1 MADPYVNR
9 WLVKTTEDHGRSD
22 GDVVRI
28 RYTGYAAIDNY
39 TFAVHV
45 LSPTVFA
52 LMSMDY
58 AGDTSGTYPDSAYI
72 ANPSGS
78 LVATGT
84 ERLAVN
90 QVSGFS
96 TLMGLEIA
104 GIGDG
109 GVIQN
114 HTVTSDTVT
123 LEDYYSDIILG
134 LPFSSI
140 FEPLA
145 VQMSNETGSALAQV
159 SRIRGVDVRLLETLG
174 MEVTTDSLQYH
185 EIVDVGVVADGGEI
199 NYSTVVFRNTS
210 DAISEAP
217 DLFTGTLS
225 IPLEQHH
232 SNEPRVI
239 FKQDAP
245 MPFNVLGLTF
255 KYEITEPSS
264 GKAQQ

>member
-9 WLVKTTEDHGRSD
+9 WLIKTTDAHGRSD

-28 RYTGYAAIDNY
+28 RYTGYAELDNY
-39 TFAVHV
+39 AFAVHV
-45 LSPTVFA
+45 LSTTVFA
-52 LMSMDY
+52 LMTMEY
-58 AGDTSGTYPDSAYI
+58 AGDTSGVYPDA
-72 ANPSGS
+72 AFVVNATGA
-78 LVATGT
+78 LVTTGT

-90 QVSGFS
+90 SVSGFAS
-96 TLMGLEIA
+96 LLGLELT
-104 GIGDG
+104 GVGDG
-109 GVIQN
+109 GVITSL
-114 HTVTSDTVT
+114 TVTSDTVT
-123 LEDYYSDIILG
+123 LDDYYSDIILG

-140 FEPLA
+140 FEPMA

-159 SRIRGVDVRLLETLG
+159 SRIRGVDVRLMDTLG
-174 MEVTTDSLQYH
+174 LKVTTDSLQYH
-185 EIVDVGVVADGGEI
+185 EIVDIGVEADGGEI

-232 SNEPRVI
+232 SNNPRVI

-245 MPFNVLGLTF
+245 MPFNILGLTF